1 MNCASVAARE
11 VRSVVERERPKHQVD
26 QIEECVILYS
36 RKKVAAEIEEMYLQ
50 ALRGRRDCKKQ
61 I

>member
-26 QIEECVILYS
+26 QIEEWVILY
-36 RKKVAAEIEEMYLQ
+36 
-50 ALRGRRDCKKQ
+50 
-61 I
+61 